1 MLSECEVGSRRSF
14 ATGSAAATLA
24 AVRKFFNSSQVAF
37 AFLFISLRWVPPMR
51 WVERLTSRLITATQI
66 RLAVA
71 VALALAA
78 TNFFYLG
85 VTTTRTA
92 QVSESVNSTDSTTD
106 DEIDVRNS
114 ASWQCAGVPI
124 AVRCP
129 PSALASPGT
138 LQLQTASGVRRRQLV
153 HID

>member
-1 MLSECEVGSRRSF
+1 
-14 ATGSAAATLA
+14 
-24 AVRKFFNSSQVAF
+24 
-37 AFLFISLRWVPPMR
+37 MR
-51 WVERLTSRLITATQI
+51 WVERLTSLITATQI

-71 VALALAA
+71 IALALAA

-106 DEIDVRNS
+106 DEINVRRP
-114 ASWQCAGVPI
+114 ASWQCADVPI

-129 PSALASPGT
+129 PSAPMYMAPGINFLNQTSIQPSGFFAS
-138 LQLQTASGVRRRQLV
+138 
-153 HID
+153 

>member
-1 MLSECEVGSRRSF
+1 MLPECEVGSRRPF
-14 ATGSAAATLA
+14 ATGSPAATFA
-24 AVRKFFNSSQVAF
+24 AVRKFFNFLQVAF
-37 AFLFISLRWVPPMR
+37 AFLFISVRWVPPMR
-51 WVERLTSRLITATQI
+51 WVERLASLITATQI

-129 PSALASPGT
+129 LSALASPGT
-138 LQLQTASGVRRRQLV
+138 PQLQTASGVRRRQLV